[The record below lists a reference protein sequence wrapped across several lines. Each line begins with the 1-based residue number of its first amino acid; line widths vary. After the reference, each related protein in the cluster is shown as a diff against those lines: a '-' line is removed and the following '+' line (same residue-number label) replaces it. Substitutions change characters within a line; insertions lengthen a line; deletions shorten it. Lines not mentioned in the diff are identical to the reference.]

1 MKKKK
6 LVEKIQKL
14 YLKSLYA
21 FARGM
26 IARGYELEDKIILL
40 ELKLRE
46 KKSANAQ
53 TDGV

>member
-1 MKKKK
+1 MKRKK
-6 LVEKIQKL
+6 LMEKIQKL
-14 YLKSLYA
+14 YIKSLYA

-46 KKSANAQ
+46 KKVQMHKS
-53 TDGV
+53 DDV